1 MFKDDYFEH
10 LPQEGEG
17 KQILPQN
24 FILNDEYEGMD
35 DDETL

>member
-17 KQILPQN
+17 KQTLPPN
-24 FILNDEYEGMD
+24 PIFNDEYEGT
-35 DDETL
+35 DEE